1 MCNEDVK
8 PVWEIPYTVA
18 ERYSVELD
26 QTQISYI
33 WAALRQYS
41 ALLDPTR
48 VPAVQVEID
57 NLVALFLDADSSVV
71 EGVNRE
77 MVEAIKAAKNSR

>member
-1 MCNEDVK
+1 MTNEDVK
-8 PVWEIPYTVA
+8 PVWEIPYTSA

-26 QTQISYI
+26 TTQISYI

-41 ALLDPTR
+41 AMRDPTR
-48 VPAVQVEID
+48 VPAVQAEID
-57 NLVALFLDADSSVV
+57 DLVDLFLEADSTVV